1 MSLITNRSPSKRSPQ
16 DLPYRPRAALAHC
29 PAAMA
34 RMAAVPLISMERFL
48 RRYWGL
54 AVLALLLFAWTREV
68 GPGALL
74 LLSALVTFWAA
85 FQAPAWCGAAN
96 RPGGSGAFC
105 RNNSH
110 GLLLGCH
117 LREHR
122 WQKFQMIFYSRRWR
136 ELTRGMWMTP
146 TARLATVS
154 GLAGIVSLGASLVAA
169 I

>member
-1 MSLITNRSPSKRSPQ
+1 
-16 DLPYRPRAALAHC
+16 
-29 PAAMA
+29 
-34 RMAAVPLISMERFL
+34 MERFL

-54 AVLALLLFAWTREV
+54 AVLALLLFAWTKQV
-68 GPGALL
+68 GPGSLFV
-74 LLSALVTFWAA
+74 LSGLVIFWAA
-85 FQAPAWCGAAN
+85 FQAPLWCGAVN
-96 RPGGSGAFC
+96 RSGTRRQGEQEAATKFC
-105 RNNSH
+105 RNNAY
-110 GLLLGCH
+110 GLLMGCR

-154 GLAGIVSLGASLVAA
+154 GVAGIVSLGASLVAA